1 MRQNFLLEMS
11 QHWSMPH
18 LWNQISSSIQDMQWK
33 QKKQPEWVIREEEE
47 RERRWWKRY
56 FNLSEVPVP
65 SLALFLSLLSFLHLL
80 LECRAVLRVLNKN
93 YQRMDFRSWEV
104 DSTGDRGDGERAEWQ
119 VGRSQTRQKNVI
131 LSQFWRGEVINI
143 LLARLSKL
151 FSDWRKNGIRYLEK
165 QFFSDNYPWIG

>member
-1 MRQNFLLEMS
+1 MEAGETAWMS
-11 QHWSMPH
+11 IEGWRM
-18 LWNQISSSIQDMQWK
+18 K
-33 QKKQPEWVIREEEE
+33 
-47 RERRWWKRY
+47 RERRWRKR
-56 FNLSEVPVP
+56 FSALSEVPLS
-65 SLALFLSLLSFLHLL
+65 SLALFLSFLSFLRLP
-80 LECRAVLRVLNKN
+80 LECRAVLRVLNKH

-104 DSTGDRGDGERAEWQ
+104 DSRGDREDGERAEWQ

-143 LLARLSKL
+143 LLAHLSEL